1 MPIRTIVNYLE
12 PYGVQVNRFLI
23 MRDIFSD
30 FFNALNLNYKAS
42 MVIQMPYGSV
52 VKLIADECDYDYM
65 WISENV
71 NENDKTLLET
81 TYVSECERFIKRN
94 VICAFRSS
102 MSGYL
107 SDLYGYVYRTLLEGK
122 DAFGDADFVDRNKC
136 YHFCDEEKVLK
147 GEELVYAFD
156 LLLFSNRE
164 FCGVQKAYV
173 VIDVDCCGGN
183 IKVTDGSNMYEEYV
197 PYSDVPD
204 EDFHYYVCETFGS
217 LLKQVV
223 VDIAKDIIESDLI
236 V

>member
-1 MPIRTIVNYLE
+1 MCRNVSGSSRETLFVHFVHLC
-12 PYGVQVNRFLI
+12 QATFLI
-23 MRDIFSD
+23 CM
-30 FFNALNLNYKAS
+30 A
-42 MVIQMPYGSV
+42 
-52 VKLIADECDYDYM
+52 
-65 WISENV
+65 
-71 NENDKTLLET
+71 
-81 TYVSECERFIKRN
+81 TYIELF
-94 VICAFRSS
+94 
-102 MSGYL
+102 
-107 SDLYGYVYRTLLEGK
+107 LEGK

-204 EDFHYYVCETFGS
+204 EDFHYYVCETLGS

-223 VDIAKDIIESDLI
+223 VDIAKDIIESDLNL
-236 V
+236 